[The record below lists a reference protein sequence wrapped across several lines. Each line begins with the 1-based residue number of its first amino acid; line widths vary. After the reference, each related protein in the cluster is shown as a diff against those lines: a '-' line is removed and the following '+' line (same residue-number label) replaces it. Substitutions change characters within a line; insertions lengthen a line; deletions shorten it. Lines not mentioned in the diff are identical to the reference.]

1 MDFSVFTAWCV
12 SVRRLSAPAAGSRTA
27 AWVGPRPPP
36 VSPRLCLSAKRSTSS
51 DGVMSH
57 CSRFDAAAP
66 PRCSLFVLLNFIVI
80 IYFQVAC
87 KFAAAAAGGD
97 SVSLTSIC

>member
-1 MDFSVFTAWCV
+1 MCSQPGVLVCV
-12 SVRRLSAPAAGSRTA
+12 GCLLLQQAAGRQ
-27 AWVGPRPPP
+27 PRWDLGLLLSVPG
-36 VSPRLCLSAKRSTSS
+36 SCLSAKRSTSS

-66 PRCSLFVLLNFIVI
+66 PRCSLFVLLNLIVI